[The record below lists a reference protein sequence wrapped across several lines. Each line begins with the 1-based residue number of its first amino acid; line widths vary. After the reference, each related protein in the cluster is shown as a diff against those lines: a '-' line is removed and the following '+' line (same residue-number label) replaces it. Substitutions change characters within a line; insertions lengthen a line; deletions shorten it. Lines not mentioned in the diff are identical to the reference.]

1 MPIKK
6 NEEFMLSTQK
16 DGAPEKGKETAKNQ
30 REKS

>member
-16 DGAPEKGKETAKNQ
+16 DGAPEGKETAKNQ